1 MSLPEGE
8 PSIAASFRKLLEYV
22 SNLGEH
28 VNLIYTRLGKLEA
41 TVSQTQAD
49 LAAAIT
55 DNKNALGHIKET
67 MITKAEFNAL
77 LQTINEPFTQF
88 TPPKA
93 PAPSDTEQPEPQG
106 W

>member
-8 PSIAASFRKLLEYV
+8 PSIATSFRKLLEYV

-41 TVSQTQAD
+41 TVSQTQTD
-49 LAAAIT
+49 LAVAIS
-55 DNKNALGHIKET
+55 DNKNALAHIKET

-93 PAPSDTEQPEPQG
+93 LLPSDTEQPEPQG
-106 W
+106 G

>member
-1 MSLPEGE
+1 MFLPEGE
-8 PSIAASFRKLLEYV
+8 PSIASSFRKLLEYV

-28 VNLIYTRLGKLEA
+28 VNQIYTRLGKLEA
-41 TVSQTQAD
+41 NVSQTQAD

-55 DNKNALGHIKET
+55 ENKDALGRIKET

-93 PAPSDTEQPEPQG
+93 PPPSEVEQPEPQSE
-106 W
+106 